1 MAKHQF
7 SAKLFIFPA
16 YPLQHLFAS
25 FSAAKPA
32 PATMS
37 KKGIYESSM
46 GQIPFFDT
54 RKGAP
59 QQSLSFYFSILKLAF
74 RQKEYFV
81 LFFSYLQWFQ
91 KAAPPVADHLLNI
104 C

>member
-1 MAKHQF
+1 MAKPQF

-25 FSAAKPA
+25 FPAAKPA

-59 QQSLSFYFSILKLAF
+59 QQSLF
-74 RQKEYFV
+74 
-81 LFFSYLQWFQ
+81 LF
-91 KAAPPVADHLLNI
+91 
-104 C
+104 

>member
-1 MAKHQF
+1 MAKPQF
-7 SAKLFIFPA
+7 SAKRFIFPA
-16 YPLQHLFAS
+16 YPLLHLFAS
-25 FSAAKPA
+25 FPAAKPA

-37 KKGIYESSM
+37 KKGIYESSI

-81 LFFSYLQWFQ
+81 LFFPTYNGFKKQHRPLRITS
-91 KAAPPVADHLLNI
+91 
-104 C
+104 